1 MEEKCYTVYMHI
13 CPNNKKYIGITGQ
26 KPEKR
31 WGHGT
36 NYSNNKHF
44 TNAIKKY
51 SWKNIQHKILYEHLT
66 KEEAE
71 QKEIE
76 LIAFYKSNQR
86 KYGYNILEGG
96 NAKDGLPED
105 IRKIIALKHKGKS
118 LTEEHKKKISEAEKG
133 KKVSKETCEKISIAL
148 KGKPKSKEAI
158 EKSKIKK
165 IGKPTWNKGKHGIY
179 TEEQLK
185 KMSQNTTKLWQN
197 KEYRNKN
204 CKKVLCVELN
214 IVFDSVTEARKY
226 FNIKSNSHICECCSG
241 KLKSAGKYNGQKLHW
256 KYIKEE

>member
-13 CPNNKKYIGITGQ
+13 CPNNKKYIGITKQ
-26 KPEKR
+26 NPKYR

-51 SWKNIQHKILYEHLT
+51 SWENIQHKILYEHLT
-66 KEEAE
+66 KKEAE

-76 LIAFYKSNQR
+76 LISYYKTTEAE
-86 KYGYNILEGG
+86 YGYNILKGG
-96 NAKDGLPED
+96 NASNGLSNET
-105 IRKIIALKHKGKS
+105 RKIIADKIRGRK
-118 LTEEHKKKISEAEKG
+118 LTEEHKEKIKKSLLGRKMSEEWKQKISKSLTG
-133 KKVSKETCEKISIAL
+133 KKMSKESVEKARL
-148 KGKPKSKEAI
+148 
-158 EKSKIKK
+158 KK
-165 IGKPTWNKGKHGIY
+165 IGKSPWNKGKNNIY
-179 TEEQLK
+179 SKETLK

-214 IVFDSVTEARKY
+214 IVFDSVTEASKY
-226 FNIKSNSHICECCSG
+226 FNMKSNSHICECCSG

-256 KYIKEE
+256 KFAKEE